1 MMSSTL
7 KFCKIREVKSPVRGT
22 PVAAGI
28 DFFVP
33 EDLTEEV
40 MQQKF
45 NITKCKPSA
54 VVYNEH
60 GNLTKIVLKPGQSV
74 MIPSG
79 IKLNIPHG
87 YALAFMNKSGI
98 GAKKQLDRLAELVD
112 EDYQGEVHINV
123 VNNGCSNQEIDA
135 GDKIIQGVLIPVS
148 YAVPKEI
155 STVDELYKDM
165 KSDRGTGGFGSTG
178 TK

>member
-1 MMSSTL
+1 MSGTL
-7 KFCKIREVKSPVRGT
+7 RFCKVRDVKSPVRGT
-22 PVAAGI
+22 AVAAGV

-33 EDLTEEV
+33 EDLTREV
-40 MQQKF
+40 MDEKF
-45 NITKCKPSA
+45 NVTGCRPYETTYDDSGKL
-54 VVYNEH
+54 V
-60 GNLTKIVLKPGQSV
+60 KIVLTPGQSI

-123 VNNGCSNQEIDA
+123 INNGCSTQVICA

-148 YAVPKEI
+148 YAVPEEVR
-155 STVDELYKDM
+155 TVDELYADM
-165 KSDRGTGGFGSTG
+165 TSARGEGGFGSTG